1 MPRKES
7 QHTWK
12 SGLQISRASK
22 TIIERRVATRRY
34 MSELPT
40 TFDEWV
46 ENFGEWQTRVGFD
59 PAWIGDFELSIKFD
73 WERAGEQIEFGD
85 YKGRKKWERSL
96 QIPHQNIRDG
106 LLSMITVQ
114 GDTEFASVE
123 QQKHLLETAPSDYDR
138 YAAARIMAEEQRHGW
153 QMCYLLMT
161 YFGQQGAREAQK
173 LLERNAQEGSRL
185 LGAFNRPMPHW
196 LDFFCYTMFVDRDG
210 KYQLGMLSTSSFKPL
225 AASMGPMLKEE
236 SFHLGTGANG
246 LRRIIKAGVI
256 PLDMLQRYFNKWVST
271 AHDLFGTDTSTSAE
285 WAYVW
290 GIKGRWDERKKL
302 EEGQEVIKENLNE
315 ESRGHYHDEIAA
327 EVEKM
332 NGLLPEGAAPLYVAH
347 ENFNREIGSFAGGR
361 YTVEGH
367 AFEGDD
373 AEWEEYLHQMM
384 PRAQDEEDLKKY
396 FEEEWIEFR
405 APTRMMIE
413 SGIGQIKA

>member
-1 MPRKES
+1 MD
-7 QHTWK
+7 
-12 SGLQISRASK
+12 
-22 TIIERRVATRRY
+22 
-34 MSELPT
+34 ELPT

-46 ENFGEWQTRVGFD
+46 ENFGKWQTRVGFD

-96 QIPHQNIRDG
+96 QIPHQNIRDS

-123 QQKHLLETAPSDYDR
+123 QQKHLLESAPTDYDR

-210 KYQLGMLSTSSFKPL
+210 KFQLGMLSTSSFKPL

-236 SFHLGTGANG
+236 SFHLGTGASG
-246 LRRIIKAGVI
+246 LRRIVRAGII
-256 PLDMLQRYFNKWVST
+256 PFDLLQRYMNKWVAT
-271 AHDLFGTDTSTSAE
+271 AHDLFGTDNSTSAE

-290 GIKGRWDERKKL
+290 GIKGRWDEREKL
-302 EEGQEVIKENLNE
+302 ERDQEVVKEHLNE
-315 ESRGHYHDEIAA
+315 ESRGHYHDEIAR
-327 EVEKM
+327 EVKKL
-332 NGLLPEGAAPLYVAH
+332 NGHLPEGTKPLYVAD
-347 ENFNREIGSFAGGR
+347 EKFGRSIGNYAGER
-361 YTVEGH
+361 YTVEGEK
-367 AFEGDD
+367 FTGSD
-373 AEWEEYLHQMM
+373 AEWDEYLFEVM
-384 PRAQDEEDLKKY
+384 PRKQDEVDLKEMFKK
-396 FEEEWIEFR
+396 EWIEHR
-405 APTRMMIE
+405 EPTRMMIE
-413 SGIGQIKA
+413 SGIGQLKKA

>member
-1 MPRKES
+1 
-7 QHTWK
+7 
-12 SGLQISRASK
+12 
-22 TIIERRVATRRY
+22 

-46 ENFGEWQTRVGFD
+46 DNFGEWQQRVGFD
-59 PAWIGDFELSIKFD
+59 PAWIGDFDLSIKFD
-73 WERAGEQIEFGD
+73 WERAGDVIEFGD
-85 YKGRKKWERSL
+85 YKGRTKWERSL

-290 GIKGRWDERKKL
+290 GIKGRWDERIKL
-302 EEGQEVIKENLNE
+302 ESGQEVVKEHLNE
-315 ESRGHYHDEIAA
+315 ESRGHYHDEIVS
-327 EVEKM
+327 EVDKM
-332 NGLLPEGAAPLYVAH
+332 NSLMPEGAAPLYVAH
-347 ENFNREIGSFAGGR
+347 ENFNRDIGPFAGGR
-361 YTVEGH
+361 YTVEGE
-367 AFEGDD
+367 AFSGSDED
-373 AEWEEYLHQMM
+373 WEAYCSEFL
-384 PRAQDEEDLKKY
+384 PTAQDEEDLKELFKQ
-396 FEEEWIEFR
+396 EWIEFR

>member
-1 MPRKES
+1 
-7 QHTWK
+7 
-12 SGLQISRASK
+12 LQISRASK